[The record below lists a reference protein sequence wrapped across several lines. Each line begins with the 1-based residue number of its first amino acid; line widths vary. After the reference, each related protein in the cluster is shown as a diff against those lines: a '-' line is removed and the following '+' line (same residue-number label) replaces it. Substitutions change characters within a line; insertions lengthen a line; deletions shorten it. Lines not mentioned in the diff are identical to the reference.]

1 MGVLSRGCWIVVAD
15 AKGAMIL
22 ENLGTLQ
29 EPDLRVI
36 DRITAPTIPLAQAP
50 CEGRSPLEVGEISDM
65 EVTNRAML
73 AHIALSAIIV
83 ARLSREAARGM
94 FQRFAIAAPPK
105 VLAAIRDR
113 LDDDLKRRL
122 FLALP
127 KGLTEEPLMTIG
139 SVIQNELRRPA

>member
-50 CEGRSPLEVGEISDM
+50 REGHSPLEVGEISDM
-65 EVTNRAML
+65 EVTNRALL
-73 AHIALSAIIV
+73 AHIALSAMIV

-127 KGLTEEPLMTIG
+127 KGLIEEPLMTIG